1 MVAGL
6 ATAGGS
12 IRMPIAFRIG
22 VVGPAKLG
30 GRGRGG
36 GLGVAARISR
46 NSRSRAL
53 IRGAD
58 GPALCAVS
66 CAAAAAPA
74 DAVDA
79 APLCW
84 AIAGVAMAA
93 ASSAAAQM
101 HRLRL
106 ATSWGR
112 ALAMRD

>member
-30 GRGRGG
+30 GRG
-36 GLGVAARISR
+36 LGVAARISR

-58 GPALCAVS
+58 GPASCAVS
-66 CAAAAAPA
+66 CAEPAAPA

-79 APLCW
+79 ALLCW
-84 AIAGVAMAA
+84 AIAGAAMAA